1 MGGNAVTIPA
11 LDILRGR
18 QLAVVVT
25 VAGLTDRYFSG
36 PAPDVDAVPGTGG
49 ALTYR
54 DINAL
59 LDVGAESSSID
70 EVECTVTQAPVV
82 VRLAARDAPI
92 SAATVTGSTY
102 SADPVRA
109 LRRIGPAGATLRTTI
124 AATVP
129 HELGPTDI
137 DTTDDVSA
145 WPAGLYHVGLETV
158 FAAATVGAQLQTCTR
173 GAAHTRIAR
182 HLYQPTRG
190 YQPSITS
197 EPTFWR
203 GRRALI
209 HAAPVVDG
217 RRVGAYAEI
226 WRGVLDREP
235 ELSSDGMTLTLRIAP
250 LSALM
255 RQRFA
260 SGAVSTT
267 LVRGWHYF
275 TPRVGAELHLDQ
287 IWERG
292 AALSAE
298 YQEIGGNAHT
308 TQPARFAHERLFD
321 VSLPAGHPRAGDV
334 ELYNHATRQMHRVI
348 GYLGNDTLD
357 VQPVAA
363 AFPVGSD
370 GDLTSPR
377 IEEACTLSLVDPA
390 GSPEIVRWPDRA
402 LEVIGGTLPAAATWN
417 ATWHACDR
425 WRVATTQGQLG
436 RWASVELSQDG
447 AGWLWRAG
455 LVQPGPVG
463 SSLGL
468 RWVPSSSRVCVG
480 VDYRAPDD
488 ARAFVDIE
496 AQSVAIRREAVDDST
511 SAARAR
517 LACRG
522 PALAWFHSVE
532 PALLVVD
539 DVFAGGGPQVMR
551 IGGGEVNFSTGE
563 FDVTV
568 SASAPA
574 LDPDTGALIGY
585 LLTVDSAQGG
595 GDLYALDHGE
605 PVTVTPRA
613 RSLGVSPTTL
623 LLRLLESGVGTG
635 TNGAHDVLA
644 YGANLDASDIAE
656 GAFLSFAVPDAL
668 QGSDFDIDPKKSVD
682 ETLRDVLTLLGGAVV
697 QRWVDGRQRLTLTS
711 LAPAHDAEAVMTIG
725 DADLLTD
732 GQCASSID
740 GRVVRAYRLESDHDA
755 AGVAQ
760 RITTYVDSD
769 AVDAA
774 GGDAGEQLA
783 LDLRG
788 IKFDGDPADVAVAIL
803 PIVQHLRRRA
813 GAPRVRY
820 QVAVSVDH
828 PGALEVGLGDVVT
841 LTCASAIG
849 IDGSIGITAQACRV
863 LGVERD
869 WLQGRVALT
878 LASAGMRASG
888 WSPSLRVLQVF
899 TPLVVSVEANTY
911 TATVEPRTGETQADL
926 GRTSLDYFAVGD
938 SVRCVPAGDYAA
950 AVQRTITIKA
960 GTFLTF
966 DAPHGLAIGDDIDH
980 ASWGAAST
988 AARAWAYLDRG
999 LRIG

>member
-1 MGGNAVTIPA
+1 MTIAA
-11 LDILRGR
+11 LDNLRGR

-25 VAGLTDRYFSG
+25 VAGLTDRYFCG
-36 PAPDVDAVPGTGG
+36 PAPDVSAVPGTGG

-54 DINAL
+54 DVNAL
-59 LDVGAESSSID
+59 LDMGAESSSIE
-70 EVECTVTQAPVV
+70 EVECTVTQTPVV

-102 SADPVRA
+102 SADPVRT

-124 AATVP
+124 AGTVP

-145 WPAGLYHVGLETV
+145 WPAGLYHIGLESV
-158 FAAATVGAQLQTCTR
+158 YAVATVGAQLQTCTR

-203 GRRALI
+203 GRRATVE
-209 HAAPVVDG
+209 AAPVVDG
-217 RRVGAYAEI
+217 ARVGSYVEI

-260 SGAVSTT
+260 GGAVSTT

-275 TPRVGAELHLDQ
+275 TPRVGAEIRLDQ

-292 AALSAE
+292 AAVEAAYDENGGHAE
-298 YQEIGGNAHT
+298 T
-308 TQPARFAHERLFD
+308 TQAARFAHERIFD
-321 VSLPAGHPRAGDV
+321 VSLPMGHPRAGDV
-334 ELYNHATRQMHRVI
+334 ELYNNTLRIVHRVT
-348 GYLGNDTLD
+348 GYIGNDRLD
-357 VQPVAA
+357 VDPVAI
-363 AFPVGSD
+363 PIIVGSV
-370 GDLTSPR
+370 GDLTTPY

-390 GSPEIVRWPDRA
+390 GAPEIVRWPDRA
-402 LEVIGGTLPAAATWN
+402 LAVISGALPAAVAWNTTWN
-417 ATWHACDR
+417 ACDR
-425 WRVATTQGQLG
+425 WRVVTNQGQLG

-455 LVQPGPVG
+455 LVEPGMSG
-463 SSLGL
+463 STLAL

-488 ARAFVDIE
+488 ARPFIDIE
-496 AQSVAIRREAVDDST
+496 AQSVGIRREAISNAT
-511 SAARAR
+511 AEARAR
-517 LACRG
+517 LSCRG

-539 DVFAGGGPQVMR
+539 DVFAGGSPQVMR
-551 IGGGEVNFSTGE
+551 ISGGEVNYSTGA

-568 SASAPA
+568 SASTPA

-585 LLTVDSAQGG
+585 LLTVDSAQGD
-595 GDLYALDHGE
+595 GDLYALDHGT

-613 RSLGVSPTTL
+613 RSLGVAPSTL
-623 LLRLLESGVGTG
+623 LLRLLESGAGTG
-635 TNGAHDVLA
+635 TNGVYDVLA

-656 GAFLSFAVPDAL
+656 NAFLSFAVPDAL
-668 QGSDFDIDPKKSVD
+668 QGSDFDIDPTKSVD

-711 LAPAHDAEAVMTIG
+711 LAPAHDAESVMAIT

-732 GQCASSID
+732 EQCASSID

-769 AVDAA
+769 AVTAA

-788 IKFDGDPADVAVAIL
+788 IRFDGDPADVAVAIL

-849 IDGSIGITAQACRV
+849 IDGSIGISVQACRV

-878 LASAGMRASG
+878 LASAGMRAAG
-888 WSPSLRVLQVF
+888 WSPSLRVRDVLS
-899 TPLVVSVEANTY
+899 PLVVRVEDSVY
-911 TATVEPRTGETQADL
+911 TDTTEPRTGEAQNDIE
-926 GRTSLDYFAVGD
+926 RTSLKYFAIGD

-950 AVQRTITIKA
+950 AVQRTIVDRVI
-960 GTFLTF
+960 GVLEF
-966 DAPHGLAIGDDIDH
+966 DAPHGLQPGDDIDH

-988 AARAWAYLDRG
+988 AARAYAYLDRG